1 MQVTEAYYKWQNEYW
16 TIPGNLLENT
26 TRGYLSIFEHHLL
39 PNIGENNIDAID
51 LDKIQEYFNSLSK
64 EGYSP
69 KTLRNITQ
77 ALDSLLSWCWTKR
90 LVKMPINIKQ
100 WISFPKK
107 RGGNNIKNTI
117 TVNEYKVLLPHLS
130 GHFKYV
136 LQFLA
141 ATGIREEEVAILK
154 DSINFEGH
162 YFYVRTAVKRVYT
175 DYKKKKTK
183 LILSDYLKSSAS
195 YRIIP
200 MTPDIEEIIHNQLEY
215 MERNHIES
223 DFLFSSCKGTLIDP
237 RNMLRAYHTALEKA
251 HLPQRGLH
259 SLRKMFIY
267 RKARSGMDPKVLQRI
282 VGHEDYATTMKYY
295 MDISE
300 EDTIEEAFKA
310 YEQEKAEKQKKRDT
324 DSKRN
329 CQHHAKG

>member
-1 MQVTEAYYKWQNEYW
+1 MQVTEAYYKWQDEYW

-100 WISFPKK
+100 WITFPKK

-154 DSINFEGH
+154 NSINFEGH

-223 DFLFSSCKGTLIDP
+223 DFLFRRSASLWSVFSP
-237 RNMLRAYHTALEKA
+237 YLALS
-251 HLPQRGLH
+251 LPFC
-259 SLRKMFIY
+259 S
-267 RKARSGMDPKVLQRI
+267 
-282 VGHEDYATTMKYY
+282 
-295 MDISE
+295 
-300 EDTIEEAFKA
+300 
-310 YEQEKAEKQKKRDT
+310 
-324 DSKRN
+324 
-329 CQHHAKG
+329 

>member
-26 TRGYLSIFEHHLL
+26 MRGYLSIFEHHLL
-39 PNIGENNIDAID
+39 PNIGQNNIDAID
-51 LDKIQEYFNSLSK
+51 LDKLKEYFNSLSK

-77 ALDSLLSWCWTKR
+77 ALDSLLSWCWTRR
-90 LVKMPINIKQ
+90 LVKMPINIKP
-100 WISFPKK
+100 WITFPKK

-117 TVNEYKVLLPHLS
+117 TVDEYKVLLPHLS

-154 DSINFEGH
+154 DNINFEGH
-162 YFYVRTAVKRVYT
+162 FFYVCTAIKRVYT

-183 LILSDYLKSSAS
+183 LMISDYLKSSAS

-200 MTPDIEEIIHNQLEY
+200 MTPDIEEIIRNQLEY
-215 MERNHIES
+215 MERKHIES

-237 RNMLRAYHTALEKA
+237 RNILRAYHTALEKA

-267 RKARSGMDPKVLQRI
+267 RKARSGMEPKVLQKI

-310 YEQEKAEKQKKRDT
+310 YEQEKAQKQKKRDT
-324 DSKRN
+324 GSKRN
-329 CQHHAKG
+329 CQHHAK

>member
-1 MQVTEAYYKWQNEYW
+1 
-16 TIPGNLLENT
+16 
-26 TRGYLSIFEHHLL
+26 
-39 PNIGENNIDAID
+39 
-51 LDKIQEYFNSLSK
+51 
-64 EGYSP
+64 
-69 KTLRNITQ
+69 
-77 ALDSLLSWCWTKR
+77 
-90 LVKMPINIKQ
+90 MPINIKP
-100 WISFPKK
+100 WITFSKK

-117 TVNEYKVLLPHLS
+117 TINEYMVLLPHLS

-154 DSINFEGH
+154 DNINFEGH
-162 YFYVRTAVKRVYT
+162 FFYVCTAIKRVYT

-183 LILSDYLKSSAS
+183 LMISDYLKSNAS

-200 MTPDIEEIIHNQLEY
+200 MTPDIEDIIRNQLAY
-215 MERNHIES
+215 MEREHIES

-237 RNMLRAYHTALEKA
+237 RNILRAYYTALEKA

-267 RKARSGMDPKVLQRI
+267 RKARSGMDPKVLQKI

-310 YEQEKAEKQKKRDT
+310 YEQEKAKKQKKR
-324 DSKRN
+324 SIN
-329 CQHHAKG
+329 S

>member
-1 MQVTEAYYKWQNEYW
+1 MQVTEAYYKWQDEYW

-26 TRGYLSIFEHHLL
+26 TRGYLSIFERHLL
-39 PNIGENNIDAID
+39 PNIGENSIDAID
-51 LDKIQEYFNSLSK
+51 LDKLQEYFNSLSK

-77 ALDSLLSWCWTKR
+77 ALDSLLSWCWTR
-90 LVKMPINIKQ
+90 RIVKMPINIKP
-100 WISFPKK
+100 WITFPKK

-117 TVNEYKVLLPHLS
+117 TINEYMVLLPHLS

-154 DSINFEGH
+154 DNINFEGH
-162 YFYVRTAVKRVYT
+162 FFYVCTAIKRVYT

-183 LILSDYLKSSAS
+183 LMISDYLKSSAS

-200 MTPDIEEIIHNQLEY
+200 MTPDVEEIIRNQLEY
-215 MERNHIES
+215 MERKHIES

-237 RNMLRAYHTALEKA
+237 RNILRAYHTALEKA

-267 RKARSGMDPKVLQRI
+267 RKARSGMEPKVLQKI

-310 YEQEKAEKQKKRDT
+310 YEQEKAQKQKKRDT
-324 DSKRN
+324 GSKKN
-329 CQHHAKG
+329 CQHHAK

>member
-1 MQVTEAYYKWQNEYW
+1 MQVTEAYYKWQDEYW
-16 TIPGNLLENT
+16 TIHGNLLENT
-26 TRGYLSIFEHHLL
+26 MRGYLSIFEHHLL
-39 PNIGENNIDAID
+39 PNIGQNNIDAID
-51 LDKIQEYFNSLSK
+51 LDKLQEYFNSLSK

-77 ALDSLLSWCWTKR
+77 ALDSLLSWCWTRR
-90 LVKMPINIKQ
+90 LVKMPINIKP
-100 WISFPKK
+100 WITFPKK

-130 GHFKYV
+130 EHFKYV

-154 DSINFEGH
+154 DNINFEGH
-162 YFYVRTAVKRVYT
+162 FFYVCTAIKRVYT

-183 LILSDYLKSSAS
+183 LMISDYLKSSAS

-200 MTPDIEEIIHNQLEY
+200 MTPDVEEIIRNQLEY
-215 MERNHIES
+215 MERKHIES

-237 RNMLRAYHTALEKA
+237 RNILRAYHTALEKA

-267 RKARSGMDPKVLQRI
+267 RKARSGMEPKVLQKI

-310 YEQEKAEKQKKRDT
+310 YEQEKAQKQKKRDT
-324 DSKRN
+324 GSKRN
-329 CQHHAKG
+329 CQHHAK

>member
-1 MQVTEAYYKWQNEYW
+1 
-16 TIPGNLLENT
+16 
-26 TRGYLSIFEHHLL
+26 
-39 PNIGENNIDAID
+39 
-51 LDKIQEYFNSLSK
+51 
-64 EGYSP
+64 
-69 KTLRNITQ
+69 
-77 ALDSLLSWCWTKR
+77 
-90 LVKMPINIKQ
+90 MPINIKP
-100 WISFPKK
+100 WITFPKK

-117 TVNEYKVLLPHLS
+117 TINEYMVLLPHLS

-154 DSINFEGH
+154 DNINFEGH
-162 YFYVRTAVKRVYT
+162 FFYVCTAIKRVYT

-183 LILSDYLKSSAS
+183 LMISDYLKSSAS

-200 MTPDIEEIIHNQLEY
+200 MTPDVEDIIRNQLVY
-215 MERNHIES
+215 MEREHIES

-237 RNMLRAYHTALEKA
+237 RNILRAYYTALEKA

-267 RKARSGMDPKVLQRI
+267 RKARSGMDPKVLQKI

-300 EDTIEEAFKA
+300 EDTIEEAFRA
-310 YEQEKAEKQKKRDT
+310 YEQEKAKKQKK
-324 DSKRN
+324 
-329 CQHHAKG
+329 HIEMM

>member
-26 TRGYLSIFEHHLL
+26 MRGYLSIFEHHLL
-39 PNIGENNIDAID
+39 PNIGQNNIDAID
-51 LDKIQEYFNSLSK
+51 LDKLKEYFNSLSK

-77 ALDSLLSWCWTKR
+77 ALDSLLSWCWTRR
-90 LVKMPINIKQ
+90 LVKMPINIKP
-100 WISFPKK
+100 WITFPKK

-117 TVNEYKVLLPHLS
+117 TVDEYKVLLPHLS

-154 DSINFEGH
+154 DNINFEGH
-162 YFYVRTAVKRVYT
+162 FFYVCTAIKRVYT

-183 LILSDYLKSSAS
+183 LMISDYLKSSAS

-200 MTPDIEEIIHNQLEY
+200 MTPDIEEIIRNQLEY
-215 MERNHIES
+215 MERKHIES

-237 RNMLRAYHTALEKA
+237 RKILRAYHTALEKA

-267 RKARSGMDPKVLQRI
+267 RKARSGMETKVLQKI

-310 YEQEKAEKQKKRDT
+310 YEQEKAQKQKKRDT
-324 DSKRN
+324 GSKRN
-329 CQHHAKG
+329 CQHHAK

>member
-1 MQVTEAYYKWQNEYW
+1 MQVTEAYYKWQDEYW

-39 PNIGENNIDAID
+39 PNIGENSIDAID
-51 LDKIQEYFNSLSK
+51 LDKLQEYFNSLSK

-77 ALDSLLSWCWTKR
+77 ALDSLLSWCWTR
-90 LVKMPINIKQ
+90 RIVKMPINIKP
-100 WISFPKK
+100 WITFP
-107 RGGNNIKNTI
+107 
-117 TVNEYKVLLPHLS
+117 S

-154 DSINFEGH
+154 DNINFEGH
-162 YFYVRTAVKRVYT
+162 FFYVCTAIKRVYT

-183 LILSDYLKSSAS
+183 LMISDYLKSSAS

-200 MTPDIEEIIHNQLEY
+200 MTPDVEEIIRNQLEY
-215 MERNHIES
+215 MERKHIES

-237 RNMLRAYHTALEKA
+237 RNILRAYHTALEKA

-267 RKARSGMDPKVLQRI
+267 RKARSGMEPKVLQKI

-310 YEQEKAEKQKKRDT
+310 YEQEKAQKQKKR
-324 DSKRN
+324 SIN
-329 CQHHAKG
+329 S

>member
-26 TRGYLSIFEHHLL
+26 MRGYLSIFEHHLL
-39 PNIGENNIDAID
+39 PNIGQNNIDAID
-51 LDKIQEYFNSLSK
+51 LDKLKEYFNSLSK

-77 ALDSLLSWCWTKR
+77 ALDSLLSWCWTRR

-100 WISFPKK
+100 WITFPKK

-154 DSINFEGH
+154 DNINFEGH
-162 YFYVRTAVKRVYT
+162 FFYVCTAIKRVYT

-183 LILSDYLKSSAS
+183 LMISDYLKSSAS

-200 MTPDIEEIIHNQLEY
+200 MTPDIEEIIRNQLEY
-215 MERNHIES
+215 MERKHIES

-237 RNMLRAYHTALEKA
+237 RNILRAYHTALEKA

-267 RKARSGMDPKVLQRI
+267 RKARSGMETKVLQKI

-310 YEQEKAEKQKKRDT
+310 YEQEKAQKQKKRDT
-324 DSKRN
+324 GSKRN
-329 CQHHAKG
+329 CQHHAK